1 MLFTEGKSAL
11 VRLSDCIKVSLDEC
25 QSVSQGI
32 IAAHRAHGPALLAL
46 RNLAA
51 KAEKGVTDSGAFE
64 RQAEELACAIPME
77 ASYQAVA
84 AQGKLHSFVLST
96 VLSSCFC
103 LESYINSFAFHLFQE
118 KDFLGLMRE
127 GHDATAE
134 ILIDAIERMST
145 AAKWEAVGKLKKSS
159 GFDRSKSPYQD
170 FKHLFNFRNDLVH
183 DKVVDY
189 KTDIARN
196 RYGNR
201 LPDPVFGML
210 ELEHAIYAAS
220 TYWEMVGKIHQ
231 LTDYPSS
238 EFQRHYN
245 LSPWVDDDFKE
256 AMIATSNEYKRVVH
270 PVG

>member
-25 QSVSQGI
+25 QSVSHRVI
-32 IAAHRAHGPALLAL
+32 EAHREHGPALAAL

-51 KAEKGVTDSGAFE
+51 KAEKGVIDSGAFE
-64 RQAEELACAIPME
+64 RQALDLARAIPME
-77 ASYQAVA
+77 ASYQVVA

-96 VLSSCFC
+96 ILSCCFC
-103 LESYINSFAFHLFQE
+103 LESYINSFAFHIFQE
-118 KDFLGLMRE
+118 KDFLGLVRE

-145 AAKWEAVGKLKKSS
+145 AAKWEAVGKLKKGS
-159 GFDRSKSPYQD
+159 GFDQSKSPYQD

-189 KTDIARN
+189 KKTDIARN

-238 EFQRHYN
+238 EFQRHYG
-245 LSPWVDDDFKE
+245 LDHHSGQG
-256 AMIATSNEYKRVVH
+256 
-270 PVG
+270 PVLGLVKVLRE